1 MAEFNMVIDTEPMA
15 AVMTTVGAGVM
26 GVTGAVVAMQ
36 SAVVAQE
43 EESARTISENV
54 DRGFYML
61 MKSQI
66 SQKMAAEASQISSK
80 LLLMKKFRA
89 DILRMKEI
97 MTSDYNRIYRRYKK
111 QFTSLDKELHTRVQ
125 ELDRSAV
132 EISDVYKHFCD
143 NRKDMSASLYLSGD
157 EAIKINTI
165 ESSAAVK
172 SKTLSALNAMYGNI
186 QSTLKYNSDVSHI
199 LFDESAP
206 SLPKEAESGAEESYV
221 SALVTEAMSMF
232 DKDSSVENVYLPRE
246 NFSGVEA
253 VEREVRQVEGRF
265 EWKES
270 NLTDREKVKK
280 AFNKEIET
288 NSPDERVAQEMRRL
302 FDEGVWAVPSKEEG
316 QTTEGGLERET
327 ASFAERSGAKLG
339 SEHSERSEV

>member
-1 MAEFNMVIDTEPMA
+1 MADFNMVIDTEPMA

-43 EESARTISENV
+43 EESARTISQNV

-80 LLLMKKFRA
+80 LLLMKKFMA

-111 QFTSLDKELHTRVQ
+111 QFTSLDKELKTRVQ
-125 ELDRSAV
+125 ELDRQAV
-132 EISDVYKHFCD
+132 EISDVYKHFCGT
-143 NRKDMSASLYLSGD
+143 RKDTTAAIYLSGD
-157 EAIKINTI
+157 EAIKMNTI

-172 SKTLSALNAMYGNI
+172 SKTLSALNSMYGNI

-199 LFDESAP
+199 LKDDGSSSSAKTASP
-206 SLPKEAESGAEESYV
+206 ERAEGVYLGDGVEESFV

-232 DKDSSVENVYLPRE
+232 DKESSVENVYLPRE
-246 NFSGVEA
+246 HFSGVEA
-253 VEREVRQVEGRF
+253 VEREVRQIEGKF
-265 EWKES
+265 VWQES
-270 NLTDREKVKK
+270 NPLDKERVKK
-280 AFNKEIET
+280 AFNKEIEESNT
-288 NSPDERVAQEMRRL
+288 DERVAKEMRRL
-302 FDEGVWAVPSKEEG
+302 FDEGAWTVLGKEEAP
-316 QTTEGGLERET
+316 L
-327 ASFAERSGAKLG
+327 
-339 SEHSERSEV
+339 